1 MNYFTGFVLIAC
13 YYAIGSFLTSLL
25 HLPFPSSILSMLL
38 LFVSLTTG
46 IVPGRWVKEACT
58 MLIMIMPLFFIPASM
73 GLMEHF
79 QLVISDSL
87 PLLGATIV
95 SSILVLVVMAK
106 LLDKPREGQ

>member
-1 MNYFTGFVLIAC
+1 
-13 YYAIGSFLTSLL
+13 
-25 HLPFPSSILSMLL
+25 
-38 LFVSLTTG
+38 
-46 IVPGRWVKEACT
+46 